1 MARLAHRTALL
12 CLLALFTVCAQAKT
26 IASATATPSSP
37 TLSPDNAAAVQLTI
51 AFSGLTDR
59 YANCAYS
66 IDWGDFSPH
75 VNASSGAGDSAT
87 HAHTYSQPGN
97 RSVRIYSGT
106 GSSGTAPC
114 QGSVTVPVSV
124 LGEIHYSAITKAS
137 VPDFV
142 VFASDGEASVPLELN
157 FNLVGPDRRCGY
169 EVHWS
174 TGASATSETALSA
187 QSVKYGY
194 VHTQTP
200 NAPYSGTVH
209 VRGRVIAGSPRSVAA
224 CKGDQILHFTVSAYG
239 TPPPPKKVALPS
251 GAAAKADQ
259 GPAPMKPPPDTT
271 RKPGTIRW

>member
-1 MARLAHRTALL
+1 MARFAHRTALL
-12 CLLALFTVCAQAKT
+12 CLVALFPVCAQAKT

-51 AFSGLTDR
+51 AFSGLTDK
-59 YANCAYS
+59 YANCTYTVN
-66 IDWGDFSPH
+66 WGDFSPPA
-75 VNASSGAGDSAT
+75 NGSSGSGDSAT
-87 HAHTYSQPGN
+87 QAHTYSTPGTK
-97 RSVRIYSGT
+97 SLWISGA
-106 GSSGTAPC
+106 GSTPC
-114 QGSVTVPVSV
+114 QGGVQVSVTV

-157 FNLVGPDRRCGY
+157 FNLIGPDRRCGY

-174 TGASATSETALSA
+174 SGTSATSDTALSA

-200 NAPYSGTVH
+200 NTPYSGTVH
-209 VRGRVIAGSPRSVAA
+209 VRGRVIAGSPRNTAA
-224 CKGDQILHFTVSAYG
+224 CKGDQIIHFTVNAYG

-251 GAAAKADQ
+251 GAAAKADA

-271 RKPGTIRW
+271 PKPGTIRW